1 LAKVKI
7 WQVKQIKCKKI
18 LLLLDVVHER
28 DLAAVKATIE
38 ERMAKLSCVNT
49 EGGSA
54 WRAKRRAID
63 DLLTW
68 RAEIFA
74 VAHALRLL

>member
-1 LAKVKI
+1 LLA
-7 WQVKQIKCKKI
+7 
-18 LLLLDVVHER
+18 LLETLVASLETSPLDVVLER